1 MFQRPVLQV
10 LHQLVRHESET
21 ASSSILRGSLN
32 PVQSLGQVDQDPV
45 TRQVEGKD
53 PVTISSLG
61 TNEMWRSGE
70 SEAQQ
75 MGDVGQDN
83 MAQNFSIPARPR
95 RRGIW
100 RVDYGGYKDK
110 TENILFLRDQTKEK
124 LFLHYPVVYYVCNNI
139 ISKKPMYIP

>member
-1 MFQRPVLQV
+1 MESMFQRPVLQV

-95 RRGIW
+95 RRGIC
-100 RVDYGGYKDK
+100 
-110 TENILFLRDQTKEK
+110 EK
-124 LFLHYPVVYYVCNNI
+124 RC
-139 ISKKPMYIP
+139 